1 MNREDFEYFYDIK
14 RENEKLKNDV
24 ENEKKQTKAQ
34 KETVNAYNRTL
45 TRIIDV
51 VKDKYQFLY
60 DLYIKPILEEERLD
74 LEEKVKKLQKNT

>member
-1 MNREDFEYFYDIK
+1 MNREEFEYFYDIK

-34 KETVNAYNRTL
+34 KEIVNTYNRAL
-45 TRIIDV
+45 TRVIGV

-60 DLYIKPILEEERLD
+60 DLYIRPILEEEQLD
-74 LEEKVKKLQKNT
+74 LDKKIKKIA

>member
-34 KETVNAYNRTL
+34 KEIVNTYNRAL
-45 TRIIDV
+45 TRVMDV

-60 DLYIKPILEEERLD
+60 DLYIKPILEEEQLD
-74 LEEKVKKLQKNT
+74 LDKKIKKIA